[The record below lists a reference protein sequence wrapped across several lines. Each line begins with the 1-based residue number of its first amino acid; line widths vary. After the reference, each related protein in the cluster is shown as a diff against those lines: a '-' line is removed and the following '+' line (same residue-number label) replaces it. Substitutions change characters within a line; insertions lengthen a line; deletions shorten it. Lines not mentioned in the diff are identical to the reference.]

1 MQRFLLAPLLC
12 LHCWAYTQAQPTA
25 YRFRPDQS
33 RIFFHEKVDR
43 EQERL
48 KDLDG
53 KKDDAITLTGDET
66 IDGRIYYALITRVDQ
81 LQQKIELDTTLN
93 NQLKVKCI
101 RELESM
107 LTGYNN
113 NVRRKDYPATLGP
126 ELEVAFEEAMAVD
139 IKGES
144 IEPVIRAHSY
154 GVGKIL
160 VECFGFPENKGV
172 KPSRTL
178 LWEKYLELHP
188 TEIFTVLQRNPDL
201 PFTDSLI
208 RVAAHTDPKKFYD
221 YAPVNDRLGARIRAL
236 QDPFVRTIV
245 KMAVSKSGQ
254 FHSGQFYFP
263 FIDLLVHDKI
273 TFEDI
278 DKVKDDDLAYYRL
291 LVKTRIDYAG
301 RMMVPQRDT
310 PMEMQS
316 LTRMMANKAKQT
328 FIREINGLHDQ
339 PDPIRFKVLEPLTP
353 QELYYLCVVS
363 EDEIY
368 TSSYLGVFKRIFER
382 MKIPRGDSLIMSV
395 NADYFRKF
403 IKMAAAY
410 NTLDTLLKSMP
421 GDNATTLM
429 KAFISRIE
437 ATTTLNNV
445 EDAVDV
451 ADSYSSIF
459 EKNRPLADF
468 MHREAVYNYQ
478 RCADLNDKNGM
489 VVYRL
494 EKALFESADTT
505 NKVDLSK
512 ELGIPPIYTVDY
524 KSLVDDSGR
533 VVQQVFFYG
542 DEDKDGQNSYANFKA
557 LFTNRAEW
565 TMTENSDWLT
575 IKSNRGKPV
584 WIFANKPLYGET
596 DPDEE
601 ACKKLIAYLDSK
613 KIRPTIFIH
622 RGHSYHV
629 NSTLSKLQP
638 SARIVILGSCG
649 GYNNLNEVLTISRDA
664 HIISSKQVGTK
675 AVNEPILKAI
685 NTTLVGGR
693 NIEWLPMWKDLGK
706 QFAGEARDKFDDYIP
721 PYKNLGAIFIKAY
734 RKAMEE

>member
-1 MQRFLLAPLLC
+1 MQRFLLVPFLC
-12 LHCWAYTQAQPTA
+12 LHCWAFTQAQPTA
-25 YRFRPDQS
+25 YVFHPDQS

-48 KDLDG
+48 KELDG
-53 KKDDAITLTGDET
+53 KKDDAITLSPDET
-66 IDGRIYYALITRVDQ
+66 INGKIYYALVTRVDQ
-81 LQQKIELDTTLN
+81 LQQQIESDSNFTN
-93 NQLKVKCI
+93 PVKVKYI
-101 RELESM
+101 RGLES
-107 LTGYNN
+107 LLHGYNN
-113 NVRRKDYPATLGP
+113 NAGHRDYPITLAP
-126 ELEVAFEEAMAVD
+126 ELEAAYEEAMRLD

-154 GVGKIL
+154 GTGKIL
-160 VECFGFPENKGV
+160 VECFTFPENKGV
-172 KPSRTL
+172 KPSRVL
-178 LWEKYLELHP
+178 LVEKYLDIHP
-188 TEIFTVLQRNPDL
+188 TEIIAVLERNPEL
-201 PFTDSLI
+201 PSADSLI
-208 RVAAHTDPKKFYD
+208 KVVAHNNPKRIYD
-221 YAPVNDRLGARIRAL
+221 YATAGNRLGARIRML
-236 QDPFVRTIV
+236 QDTFVHTIV
-245 KMAVSKSGQ
+245 KMATSKTGSGQ
-254 FHSGQFYFP
+254 LYLP
-263 FIDLLVHDKI
+263 FFDLLVNNKI
-273 TFEDI
+273 TFDEI
-278 DKVKDDDLAYYRL
+278 DKVKDDNLAYYRL

-301 RMMVPQRDT
+301 RMMMPQRDT

-316 LTRMMANKAKQT
+316 LTRMMTNKAKEA

-382 MKIPRGDSLIMSV
+382 MKNPRGDSLIMTV

-403 IKMAAAY
+403 IKLAAAY

-437 ATTTLNNV
+437 ATTRPDNV

-468 MHREAVYNYQ
+468 MRQEAAFNYR
-478 RCADLNDKNGM
+478 RCADVNDKNGM

-494 EKALFESADTT
+494 EKTLFKSADTT
-505 NKVDLSK
+505 SKVDLSK
-512 ELGIPPIYTVDY
+512 ELGIPPIYTIDY
-524 KSLVDDSGR
+524 KNLVDDSGR
-533 VVQQVFFYG
+533 VIQQAFFYG
-542 DEDKDGQNSYANFKA
+542 DEDKDGLLSYGNFKT
-557 LFTNRAEW
+557 LFTNRADW
-565 TMTENSDWLT
+565 SMTENADWLT
-575 IKSNRGKPV
+575 VKSLRGKPV
-584 WIFANKPLYGET
+584 WIFANKPLYGEN

-601 ACKKLIAYLDSK
+601 ACKKLNAWLESK
-613 KIRPTIFIH
+613 KLRPTIFIH

-649 GYNNLNEVLTISRDA
+649 GYNNLNEVLTISKDA

-675 AVNEPILKAI
+675 TVNEPILRAI
-685 NTTLVGGR
+685 NATLTAGR
-693 NIEWLPMWKDLGK
+693 NIDWLSMWKELSR
-706 QFAGEARDKFDDYIP
+706 QFAGDANAKDKFEDYVP

-734 RKAMEE
+734 RKAME

>member
-1 MQRFLLAPLLC
+1 MA
-12 LHCWAYTQAQPTA
+12 QAQTTA

-48 KDLDG
+48 KGLDG
-53 KKDDAITLTGDET
+53 KKDDSISLSADET
-66 IDGRIYYALITRVDQ
+66 INGKIYYALVTRVDQ
-81 LQQKIELDTTLN
+81 LQQQIESDSNFTS
-93 NQLKVKCI
+93 QVKVKYI
-101 RELESM
+101 RSLESM

-113 NVRRKDYPATLGP
+113 NARKKDFPITLAP
-126 ELEVAFEEAMAVD
+126 ELEAAFEEAMQLD

-160 VECFGFPENKGV
+160 VECFTFPENKGV
-172 KPSRTL
+172 KPSRIL
-178 LWEKYLELHP
+178 LVEKYLGVHP
-188 TEIFTVLQRNPDL
+188 TEILTVLQRNPDL
-201 PFTDSLI
+201 PSADSLI
-208 RVAAHTDPKKFYD
+208 KIAARNNPHKFYD
-221 YAPVNDRLGARIRAL
+221 YAAVSDRLGARIRSI
-236 QDPFVRTIV
+236 QDPFVHTIS
-245 KMAVSKSGQ
+245 KMANSRSGQ
-254 FHSGQFYFP
+254 LYFP
-263 FIDLLVHDKI
+263 FIDLLVNGKI
-273 TFEDI
+273 SFEEI
-278 DKVKDDDLAYYRL
+278 DKVKEDDLAYYRL

-328 FIREINGLHDQ
+328 FVREINGLHDK
-339 PDPIRFKVLEPLTP
+339 PDAVRFKVLDPLSP

-382 MKIPRGDSLIMSV
+382 MKNPRGDSLIMSV

-437 ATTTLNNV
+437 ATTTLDNV

-459 EKNRPLADF
+459 EKNRSLADF
-468 MHREAVYNYQ
+468 MRQEAALNYR
-478 RCADLNDKNGM
+478 RCADVNDKNGM

-494 EKALFESADTT
+494 EKALFESADTAI
-505 NKVDLSK
+505 KIDLSK

-533 VVQQVFFYG
+533 VIQQVFFYG
-542 DEDKDGQNSYANFKA
+542 DEDKDGQNSYTNFKA
-557 LFTNRAEW
+557 LFTSRADW

-584 WIFANKPLYGET
+584 WIFANKPLYGEK

-601 ACKKLIAYLDSK
+601 ACKKLNAYLESK
-613 KIRPTIFIH
+613 KLRPTIFIH

-629 NSTLSKLQP
+629 NSSLSKLQP

-675 AVNEPILKAI
+675 TVNEPILKAI
-685 NTTLVGGR
+685 NATLTSGR
-693 NIEWLPMWKDLGK
+693 NIEWLPMWKDLGR
-706 QFAGEARDKFDDYIP
+706 QFAGDANAKDKFEDYIP

-734 RKAMEE
+734 RRQFDSSIVQ